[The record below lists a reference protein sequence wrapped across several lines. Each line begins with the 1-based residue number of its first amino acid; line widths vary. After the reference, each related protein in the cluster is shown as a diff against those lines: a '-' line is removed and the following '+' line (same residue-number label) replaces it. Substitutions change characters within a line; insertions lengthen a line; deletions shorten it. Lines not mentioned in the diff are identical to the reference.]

1 MTNQWQLNW
10 RSWWLLSI
18 LCQRRTAHFTVGF
31 TSNGGYRSFGSKI
44 QESLTTPIHH
54 YIYINLSF
62 YQNCNSAAVFGKDY
76 ITSPPAGNRP
86 TENGGVFYRIEMRL
100 KNISYLFHNST
111 ISMQCFF
118 SSKKTPF
125 SRHFELNLKIFLF
138 FVFLLHLYF

>member
-76 ITSPPAGNRP
+76 ITSPSRKSSNWKWRCFLPHWNEIEKYLLSLP
-86 TENGGVFYRIEMRL
+86 QFYD
-100 KNISYLFHNST
+100 KYAV
-111 ISMQCFF
+111 FF
-118 SSKKTPF
+118 SFKKTPF
-125 SRHFELNLKIFLF
+125 SRHFELNFKTFLF

>member
-76 ITSPPAGNRP
+76 ITSPSRKSSNWKWRCFLPHWNEIEKYLLSLPKAYRAVSNRWDWQSFIVCVLNKK
-86 TENGGVFYRIEMRL
+86 ENR
-100 KNISYLFHNST
+100 NSSPKIT
-111 ISMQCFF
+111 
-118 SSKKTPF
+118 KK
-125 SRHFELNLKIFLF
+125 
-138 FVFLLHLYF
+138 Y